1 MFLFSCLWIYFI
13 FSNFISLL
21 NLIQERNFSANHM
34 IRRSL
39 IWFQAISLK
48 ESQLVGNVALDLE
61 VGNENAPS
69 PVRII
74 APKQENKEDLNE
86 NKEVEPHVLELDGQ
100 QDLQLSSEIEESLPV
115 GKEAEDIQAS
125 LSVGIWNDN
134 DLISG
139 LSGISSYDEFL
150 EHIDQELSKIEAELV
165 TILRVSTLVLDSK
178 ETPKNSKVQQTQEL
192 LESICGIRKRYAY

>member
-21 NLIQERNFSANHM
+21 NLIQEQNFSANHM

-74 APKQENKEDLNE
+74 GQKQENKEDLNE
-86 NKEVEPHVLELDGQ
+86 NIEVEPHVLELDGQ
-100 QDLQLSSEIEESLPV
+100 QDLQLCSEIEESLPV
-115 GKEAEDIQAS
+115 GKDPEDIQAS

-139 LSGISSYDEFL
+139 LSGISSYDEYL

>member
-1 MFLFSCLWIYFI
+1 MSLDLFYF
-13 FSNFISLL
+13 NFISLL
-21 NLIQERNFSANHM
+21 NLIQEKNLSANHM

-48 ESQLVGNVALDLE
+48 ESQLVGNVALDFE
-61 VGNENAPS
+61 VFNENAPS

-74 APKQENKEDLNE
+74 TPKQENKEDLNE
-86 NKEVEPHVLELDGQ
+86 TVEVEPHVLELDGQ
-100 QDLQLSSEIEESLPV
+100 QDLQLCSEIEESLPV
-115 GKEAEDIQAS
+115 GKEPEDIQAS

-134 DLISG
+134 DPISG